1 MWMDEARATGA
12 QPDRWVRW
20 LTLWGPVLVW
30 AALIFTLSSIPSL
43 NSGLGGWDLLLRK
56 AAHITEYAILAFLLR
71 RAVSTWAAFGL
82 AVAYAASDE
91 LHQSFVRGREGR
103 PRDVAIDT
111 IGIVIGLLVAR
122 RRR

>member
-1 MWMDEARATGA
+1 MDEARPTGA
-12 QPDRWVRW
+12 DSGRW
-20 LTLWGPVLVW
+20 LRGLALWGPIVVW
-30 AALIFTLSSIPSL
+30 AALIFALSSIPSL
-43 NSGLGGWDLLLRK
+43 NSGLGGWDVLLRK
-56 AAHITEYAILAFLLR
+56 AAHVTEYAILAFLLR

-103 PRDVAIDT
+103 PRDVAVDT